1 MRKPSSPP
9 PSPPSDP
16 LKWFVFF
23 IFDGVTETKDSLKYV
38 RATSTVKHI
47 TPVMV
52 QFYSPSVLITFS
64 TDFKSVKSS
73 EIKNGND

>member
-9 PSPPSDP
+9 PHPPSDP

-23 IFDGVTETKDSLKYV
+23 IFDGVTETTDSLKYV
-38 RATSTVKHI
+38 RVTSTVKHI
-47 TPVMV
+47 TPAMV